1 MVGSR
6 DVFYSRPAFAS
17 FLPAAILTCR
27 VKHSTFEATG
37 EMDKEERKIINK
49 GQEDE
54 MVTSFHDFLGSKKM
68 QLKKSSPGRGPTQW
82 WSVCPANEAL
92 ALISSETPTHNIY
105 V

>member
-68 QLKKSSPGRGPTQW
+68 QLKKKLRKAARAGVRPSGGVFVQLMR
-82 WSVCPANEAL
+82 L
-92 ALISSETPTHNIY
+92 
-105 V
+105 